1 MAIIGCSYVKVAK
14 YANSGTTVSYS
25 DPAIIAKLVRINVNL
40 DSANDNDFRADNGVD
55 ETDNTFQGGTVELE
69 TNDLTNEASALI
81 LGLASDEITGITG
94 ITDEGVEEIVFDD
107 RQNTPY
113 IGMGVVIKHK
123 RNGAYVYT
131 GLVLTKIMFNIPA
144 DAAETQ
150 GKTISWQT
158 PTITAKILKDD
169 TANHA
174 WKKKATF
181 TTEAQALAY
190 INARTGGVAA

>member
-1 MAIIGCSYVKVAK
+1 MAVIGCSYVKVAK
-14 YANSGTTVSYS
+14 YTASGNTVTYS
-25 DPAIIAKLVRINVNL
+25 DPAMIAKLVRVNISL
-40 DSANDNDFRADNGVD
+40 DDNNDNDFRADNDVD
-55 ETDNTFQGGTVELE
+55 ETDNTFQGGTVEIG

-113 IGMGVVIKHK
+113 LGLGVVIKHK

-131 GLVLTKIMFNIPA
+131 GLVLTKIMFKIPA

-158 PTITAKILKDD
+158 PTITAKIQKDD
-169 TANHA
+169 TLNHA

-181 TTEAQALAY
+181 STEAQALAY